1 MHCGLELFWI
11 INSDKNKIIIEIY
24 IHRRIGESMK
34 VVVISGSP
42 RKNGNTQI
50 LMKYVYEY
58 AKSKNAETKL
68 INLSDGQIECYRGYE
83 DEYNE
88 ATKNA
93 ANDITEADVWLI
105 GTPIYN
111 SFFSSALKNLFEYI
125 NYKKTEGKVA
135 GMTILAAGQIGFT
148 DVQTLLT
155 QLLSYFRV
163 ITNPKAVFLTTEDI
177 ADNAISNEDA
187 KNRLKVMVDETLEL
201 ASKLQK

>member
-1 MHCGLELFWI
+1 
-11 INSDKNKIIIEIY
+11 
-24 IHRRIGESMK
+24 MK
-34 VVVISGSP
+34 VVVIAGSP

-58 AKSKNAETKL
+58 VKSKNAETKL
-68 INLSDGQIECYRGYE
+68 INLSDGQIECYKGYE

-93 ANDITEADVWLI
+93 AEDITNADVWLI

-135 GMTILAAGQIGFT
+135 GMVILAAGQIGFT

-155 QLLSYFRV
+155 QLLSYFKV
-163 ITNPKAVFLTTEDI
+163 ITNPKAVFLTTDDI
-177 ADNAISNEDA
+177 TDNSILNEDA
-187 KNRLKVMVDETLEL
+187 QNRLKTMVDETLEI